1 MKRGTQWRALTATLA
16 VSAVWLCGH
25 SVGRREDGGGRRLR
39 CFSLVL
45 QGGATP
51 LLIASQE
58 GHVEVVGA
66 LLAKGA
72 DVEAK
77 MNVRI
82 S

>member
-1 MKRGTQWRALTATLA
+1 MTGLDGDARGVL
-16 VSAVWLCGH
+16 VCGQ
-25 SVGRREDGGGRRLR
+25 SGGRREDGGGRRLR

-77 MNVRI
+77 YNVRT